1 MAISEID
8 LESKRVASEQA
19 QSQYGQMATRATTL
33 PDILSEALN
42 KKFGE
47 ANPLIQQRGTAL
59 ENFLKA
65 GTAYNTESAQRYL
78 PTGEGADVI
87 FSPTETRNLLSQ
99 QRAAASVPLFGL
111 NTIIGA
117 SYGGIQNVVDS
128 ATRAYMAQ
136 VQAQQQQAEMARQSW
151 QDLWA
156 QYQFQEQQRA
166 AAQAAAS
173 QAAALQSMYGGGD
186 TAQAAAPVSVPAMFQ
201 AIASQIGNTQS
212 QANYSK
218 AVGVINSLSS
228 ATPAEKQT
236 LISMAQKT
244 YLPPQV
250 SGVPAGRGIGDI
262 FNAAF
267 TQPAK
272 QTWQS
277 VKNIFGW

>member
-19 QSQYGQMATRATTL
+19 QTQYGQMSTRATTL

-136 VQAQQQQAEMARQSW
+136 VQAQQQAAEMARQSY

-156 QYQFQEQQRA
+156 QYQFQEQQR
-166 AAQAAAS
+166 QAAAS
-173 QAAALQSMYGGGD
+173 AAAMGGVYGNQAGGQP
-186 TAQAAAPVSVPAMFQ
+186 AQAGSPSAMQYFQSILATVGKDYNRVSAA
-201 AIASQIGNTQS
+201 
-212 QANYSK
+212 
-218 AVGVINSLSS
+218 INADPNLSS
-228 ATPAEKQT
+228 AEKKQQ
-236 LISMAQKT
+236 LIYANK
-244 YLPPQV
+244 LKP
-250 SGVPAGRGIGDI
+250 
-262 FNAAF
+262 
-267 TQPAK
+267 TQPPATTGGVGANLSWLGQQLTTQHPVVK
-272 QTWQS
+272 TIQS
-277 VKNIFGW
+277 VLGKFF